1 MNGTEFRADNLD
13 TVGRLAFELRRSGA
27 DRVIVTASPRGF
39 LLKVQWRNVED
50 AEPVLGEAAG
60 QPG

>member
-13 TVGRLAFELRRSGA
+13 NVSRLAFELRRSGA
-27 DRVIVTASPRGF
+27 DRVIVTASPNGF

-50 AEPVLGEAAG
+50 AEPVLDEVAE
-60 QPG
+60 QPS